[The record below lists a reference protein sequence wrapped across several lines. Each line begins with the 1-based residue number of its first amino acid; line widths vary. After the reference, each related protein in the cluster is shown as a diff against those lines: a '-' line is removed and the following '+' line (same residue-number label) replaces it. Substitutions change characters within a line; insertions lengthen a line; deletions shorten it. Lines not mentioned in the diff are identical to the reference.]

1 MKLNIL
7 FAVCIA
13 VRLLFAYFISGL
25 KGKMLQFSS
34 IFGFAVAAGF
44 ILMIIVDRKE
54 GGFGQKVWWEKYRI
68 IHSGLYLTFAILAL
82 NMSKFS
88 YVPLLID
95 ALLGILFFIH
105 NRMT

>member
-7 FAVCIA
+7 FTVCIA

-34 IFGFAVAAGF
+34 IFGFAVAVE
-44 ILMIIVDRKE
+44 LMIIVDRKE
-54 GGFGQKVWWEKYRI
+54 GGFGQKVWWGNYRI
-68 IHSGLYLTFAILAL
+68 IHSGLYLTFALLAL